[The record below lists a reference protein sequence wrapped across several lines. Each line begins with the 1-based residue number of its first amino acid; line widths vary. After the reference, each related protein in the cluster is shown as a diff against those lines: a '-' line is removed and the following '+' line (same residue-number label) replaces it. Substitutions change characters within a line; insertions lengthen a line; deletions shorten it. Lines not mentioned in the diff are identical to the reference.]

1 MLAGVASAQKAQAG
15 PDESLDSF
23 ATMKPVP
30 LVALVGMQGLHDPL
44 TSRRLQSHPDELAPR
59 YISLEINTSFLD
71 HQPGSGAG
79 QENAIL
85 KRGWLHKH
93 TYVSAAVVCL
103 WLNFG
108 SSGDIV
114 TTWLG
119 LLESFRTRC
128 RPNCKIVVVILQ
140 SAKDGPLSSGVDERI
155 TTLRKSGEL
164 DAKSLFVLPTEGE
177 GEARR
182 VDEGSLRRLDKSLL
196 DLALSYYKDGESR
209 LAQAVA
215 MSKKAQGAPKK
226 APQLLARHHFKRAY
240 NAEVRRDAASAFK
253 HWSASTPPVYLPYI
267 SRVSP
272 VYLPYVSSACA
283 ASSRRRRW
291 RPDPNSCPNPTPAS
305 YPYPCLLPLP

>member
-103 WLNFG
+103 WLDFG

-164 DAKSLFVLPTEGE
+164 DAKSLFVLPTEDE

-226 APQLLARHHFKRAY
+226 ALPPSRTRTRTRTLILTLTLPQTH
-240 NAEVRRDAASAFK
+240 S
-253 HWSASTPPVYLPYI
+253 
-267 SRVSP
+267 
-272 VYLPYVSSACA
+272 
-283 ASSRRRRW
+283 
-291 RPDPNSCPNPTPAS
+291 
-305 YPYPCLLPLP
+305 

>member
-15 PDESLDSF
+15 PDESLDAF

-79 QENAIL
+79 QESVIL

-103 WLNFG
+103 WLDFG

-226 APQLLARHHFKRAY
+226 ALPPSRTRTRTRTLILTLTLPQTH
-240 NAEVRRDAASAFK
+240 S
-253 HWSASTPPVYLPYI
+253 
-267 SRVSP
+267 
-272 VYLPYVSSACA
+272 
-283 ASSRRRRW
+283 
-291 RPDPNSCPNPTPAS
+291 
-305 YPYPCLLPLP
+305 